1 MLRELL
7 PVLKERVW
15 GGSYIAG
22 LFPGAPVSG
31 PLGEAWLVSDHPAGR
46 TLDEDGRPPGD
57 LAPGHPWFPVMI
69 KLLHAEQD
77 LSVQVHPN
85 DEQAAAL
92 GDRGKSEGWL
102 ILRAAPGSRICY
114 GLLADSVDDL
124 RAAIG
129 RGEIESRLRYVQA
142 REGAYYPVPP
152 GTVHALGAGLTVLEV
167 QQASDITFRLYD
179 YDRPGTDGRPREL
192 HIEQAL
198 AVTSFP
204 QPPLP
209 EPAPPGQDALDD
221 NPYFRF
227 AVESVRGRSLV
238 PARAGCAV
246 CLVNLDAGVAPEGF
260 AANGRVYR
268 AWIGP
273 RERAATLVGNGR
285 MAVVHVPV

>member
-1 MLRELL
+1 VLRELM
-7 PVLKERVW
+7 PVFKERVW

-22 LFPGAPVSG
+22 LFPKAPASG
-31 PLGEAWLVSDHPAGR
+31 PVGEAWLVSGHPSGC
-46 TLDEDGRPPGD
+46 TLDTDGRSPDD
-57 LAPGHPWFPVMI
+57 LAPNHPWFPVLI
-69 KLLHAEQD
+69 KLLHADQD

-102 ILRAAPGSRICY
+102 ILRAEPGSRICY
-114 GLLADSVDDL
+114 GLVSDGADDL

-167 QQASDITFRLYD
+167 QQASDTTFRLYD
-179 YDRPGTDGRPREL
+179 YGRPGTDGRPRDL
-192 HIEQAL
+192 HVEQAI
-198 AVTSFP
+198 AVISFP

-209 EPAPPGQDALDD
+209 DAAPSGTDPLDD

-227 AVESVRGRSLV
+227 SVKTVDGRSAV

-246 CLVNLDAGVAPEGF
+246 CLVNLDAGVVPEGF
-260 AANGRVYR
+260 LPDGRAYR
-268 AWIGP
+268 SWVGP
-273 RERAATLVGNGR
+273 RESAPVLVGNGR
-285 MAVVHVPV
+285 VAVVHVPV